1 MACAKCGM
9 PVTSFNRQT
18 IGIAT
23 ELDFSCTTCNTEG
36 TANAIQSNY
45 QLENRESDDF
55 LPRERRADS
64 YRLNWRLILT
74 TQLLGESQVGGSIIA
89 LLLDLTRDAFRNL
102 WAPMEEHLGMKQ
114 VGIGTRVAA
123 SNLKMET
130 MGKVAV
136 LCSGVAKYPCS
147 VSYDMGWQ
155 KASRTYDSLSG
166 QGLMIGHRTKRVV
179 ACHNYSKAC
188 LVCERHSKVMQK
200 NETPDLPVRQHP
212 CPQNP

>member
-9 PVTSFNRQT
+9 LVTKFNRRT

-23 ELDFSCTTCNTEG
+23 ELDFSCTMCDTKG
-36 TANAIQSNY
+36 TANAILQSNY
-45 QLENRESDDF
+45 LLENRETDDF
-55 LPRERRADS
+55 LHRERPVDS
-64 YRLNWRLILT
+64 YELNWRLILA
-74 TQLLGESQVGGSIIA
+74 TQLLGESQVGGTIIA
-89 LLLDLTRDAFRNL
+89 KFLDLTRDAFRNL
-102 WAPMEEHLGMKQ
+102 WAPIEEHLGMKQ

-136 LCSGVAKYPCS
+136 LCDGIAKYPCS

-166 QGLMIGHRTKRVV
+166 QGLMIGH
-179 ACHNYSKAC
+179 
-188 LVCERHSKVMQK
+188 
-200 NETPDLPVRQHP
+200 
-212 CPQNP
+212 